1 MERRAFLRHFAN
13 AAVVCPVC
21 SMLGAKA
28 AFAAE
33 SHAPT
38 SLTAPAPTHGE
49 AAAHPPHWDYEGEGG
64 PEKWG
69 QLSSEY
75 GACGLGREQSPI
87 NLDQP
92 VSALLKAP
100 ALHWQAMPLEVVNNG
115 HTIQV
120 NCPKGSSLE
129 LDGTAYDLIQ
139 YHFHHPSEHTLAGT
153 AFDMEVHFVH
163 RAANGGLAVLGI
175 MITKGEANSTLETVW
190 RILPEKAGETAK
202 ADVQLLPSALIPAD
216 SATYR
221 YAGSLTTPPCSE
233 IVSWVVYRK
242 PVTASAEQIAKFAK
256 LFPNNARPVQP
267 LNRRKLLLDL
277 L

>member
-21 SMLGAKA
+21 AALSAKG

-33 SHAPT
+33 EK
-38 SLTAPAPTHGE
+38 HG
-49 AAAHPPHWDYEGEGG
+49 AAAAHDGHPPHWEYEGAAGA
-64 PEKWG
+64 EKWG
-69 QLSSEY
+69 QLAPEY
-75 GACGLGREQSPI
+75 AACGAGREQSPV

-92 VSALLKAP
+92 VSALLTAP
-100 ALHWQAMPLEVVNNG
+100 SPHWVAMPLEVVNNG

-120 NCPKGSSLE
+120 NCAKGSSLE
-129 LDGTAYDLIQ
+129 LDGMRYDLLQ
-139 YHFHHPSEHTLAGT
+139 YHFHHPSEHHIAGT
-153 AFDMEVHFVH
+153 AFSMEVHFVH
-163 RAANGGLAVLGI
+163 KAENGNLAVLGV
-175 MITKGEANSTLETVW
+175 MIAKGEANSTIESIW
-190 RILPEKAGETAK
+190 RNMPEKAGETVK
-202 ADVQLLPSALIPAD
+202 ADQLLLPSALIPKD
-216 SATYR
+216 SASFR

-233 IVSWVVYRK
+233 IVSWVVYRR
-242 PVTASAEQIAKFAK
+242 PVTASEDQIAKFAK